1 MLVTL
6 VSYGVLPQHELAQV
20 YQPSMAS
27 VLESIVGH
35 WGSVFIRVGVIVS
48 VLGAYL
54 AWTLMAAEILYLPAK
69 SDDMPRFLARTNSH
83 GAPVAALVMAG
94 GMVQLL
100 LIVLLFTS
108 DALNFMLD
116 LTAALSLVPYLLAAA
131 YALKLTVTRETYD
144 DGGAR
149 RGDMTVAVLATV
161 YTLFLVYAAGID
173 HLMLSCILYAPGA
186 ILYVIARR
194 ERGLRVF
201 RPAEAVL
208 FAIIVVGAIA
218 GVASLATGA
227 IEL

>member
-6 VSYGVLPQHELAQV
+6 VSYGVLPQQELAQV

-27 VLESIVGH
+27 VLETIVGH
-35 WGSVFIRVGVIVS
+35 WGSVFVRVGVIVS

-83 GAPVAALVMAG
+83 GAPVAALIMAG

-116 LTAALSLVPYLLAAA
+116 LTAALSLIPYLLAAG
-131 YALKLTVTRETYD
+131 YALKLTITRETYD
-144 DGGAR
+144 DGGPR
-149 RGDMTVAVLATV
+149 YGDMTVAA
-161 YTLFLVYAAGID
+161 
-173 HLMLSCILYAPGA
+173 
-186 ILYVIARR
+186 
-194 ERGLRVF
+194 
-201 RPAEAVL
+201 
-208 FAIIVVGAIA
+208 
-218 GVASLATGA
+218 LATGA
-227 IEL
+227 IQL